1 MPEDRRGKGNIIDTM
16 RKVIELAMPDLR
28 HYYRMT
34 KKARVVASYAS
45 DGQYFVDVQPLRND
59 ETPDAKEPI
68 VPHVALPVL
77 WGGPNRGVVCPPEV
91 GALCDL
97 SYYDGDPNYPYISN
111 VRWDSGMSAP
121 IAELKEFVIQF
132 ENGVEIRIDKDRNI
146 VSLTP
151 ADWKVEVGGNA
162 SITAG
167 GDATVEAAGTLTLRA
182 PQIVKEGNETARGH
196 GGGMGTVQEK
206 DHRKHEGSYTLNGP
220 ASFSGAVTM
229 NGPLTVTG
237 GITGKVNGCSGCQ

>member
-1 MPEDRRGKGNIIDTM
+1 MPEDRRGKRNVLETM
-16 RKVIELAMPDLR
+16 RKAIELAMPDLR

-45 DGQYFVDVQPLRND
+45 DGQYYVDVQPLRND

-77 WGGPNRGVVCPPEV
+77 WGGPDRGVVCPPEA

-111 VRWDSGMSAP
+111 VRWDSSMAAP

-132 ENGVEIRIDKDRNI
+132 ENGVELRIDKDRNI

-151 ADWKVEVGGNA
+151 ADWKVKVGGNA

-182 PQIVKEGNETARGH
+182 PQIMKEGNETASGH
-196 GGGMGTVQEK
+196 GGGVGTVQEK
-206 DHRKHEGSYTLNGP
+206 DHRKHEGSDTLHGP
-220 ASFSGAVTM
+220 AT
-229 NGPLTVTG
+229 
-237 GITGKVNGCSGCQ
+237 ITGDVVITGNLSVSGNSFAGSRSGGNI